1 MGRGSQKAVQS
12 RGASE
17 MVGWEGEWGV
27 CHGVPNVTLQLR
39 LCMVG
44 IVTPVYLGWI
54 YPILRLRKVQ
64 SRFSVAHDG
73 QHLNTCMS

>member
-44 IVTPVYLGWI
+44 IVKPVYLG
-54 YPILRLRKVQ
+54 
-64 SRFSVAHDG
+64 
-73 QHLNTCMS
+73 